1 MDVVDRGSSGCGRC
15 PGISGGTCA
24 DCVKVLGR
32 ELGWLLAAMGR
43 EALNG
48 RDVGTRDVG
57 TGDVELGRISL
68 SVRRGCGSCWNGLDA
83 DGALSPKWDK
93 VRNQLK

>member
-1 MDVVDRGSSGCGRC
+1 MDVVDRGSSGCGRF

-24 DCVKVLGR
+24 VCVKVVGR

-48 RDVGTRDVG
+48 RDVGT
-57 TGDVELGRISL
+57 GDVELGRI
-68 SVRRGCGSCWNGLDA
+68 
-83 DGALSPKWDK
+83 
-93 VRNQLK
+93 